1 MNTNVT
7 KEKQLKE
14 RIVEPMNGYL
24 ALMLAVFFIVA
35 GLVSIFAFSVLVGV
49 LLIIAAIV
57 LFSGI
62 CIVNPND
69 SAVLQ
74 FFGTYY
80 GTVYQNGLFFVN
92 PLTSSTKVS
101 LKRQNFSSEKV
112 RTNDKRG
119 NPIDLGVI
127 VAWKIGNSTL
137 AHYNVEGDLNNF
149 IKEQVL
155 GIFSEEAPKF
165 YFDVND
171 RDEKNHGEIVFR
183 RNASQIAER
192 LKVVL
197 SQRVAVV
204 GIQILDL
211 NFNHCSYAKEIAQ
224 AMLQKQQA
232 EALLDARKTIVDG
245 AYGMV
250 QDLIEKFEEDKKIV
264 MTKEDISSLA
274 RNMMLVLVSEKEVT
288 PTIDLR

>member
-1 MNTNVT
+1 M
-7 KEKQLKE
+7 K
-14 RIVEPMNGYL
+14 G
-24 ALMLAVFFIVA
+24 F
-35 GLVSIFAFSVLVGV
+35 
-49 LLIIAAIV
+49 
-57 LFSGI
+57 
-62 CIVNPND
+62 
-69 SAVLQ
+69 
-74 FFGTYY
+74 
-80 GTVYQNGLFFVN
+80 
-92 PLTSSTKVS
+92 
-101 LKRQNFSSEKV
+101 
-112 RTNDKRG
+112 

-137 AHYNVEGDLNNF
+137 AHYNVEGNLNNF

-171 RDEKNHGEIVFR
+171 RDEKTHGEIVFR
-183 RNASQIAER
+183 RNASQIADR

-250 QDLIEKFEEDKKIV
+250 QDLIEKFEADKKIV
-264 MTKEDISSLA
+264 MTTEDISSLV

>member
-1 MNTNVT
+1 MSVTN
-7 KEKQLKE
+7 EKQLNEK
-14 RIVEPMNGYL
+14 IIEPMNGYL

-35 GLVSIFAFSVLVGV
+35 GATSIFTFSIFVGIV
-49 LLIIAAIV
+49 LIIVAFV

-62 CIVNPND
+62 CVVNPND

-80 GTVYQNGLFFVN
+80 GTIYQNGLFFVN

-171 RDEKNHGEIVFR
+171 RDEKTHGEIVFR
-183 RNASQIAER
+183 RNASQIADR

-250 QDLIEKFEEDKKIV
+250 QDLIEKFEADKKIV
-264 MTKEDISSLA
+264 MTTEDISSLV

>member
-1 MNTNVT
+1 MSVTN
-7 KEKQLKE
+7 EKQLNEK
-14 RIVEPMNGYL
+14 IIEPMNGYL

-35 GLVSIFAFSVLVGV
+35 GATSIFTFSIFVGIV
-49 LLIIAAIV
+49 LIIVAFV

-62 CIVNPND
+62 CVVNPND

-80 GTVYQNGLFFVN
+80 GTIYQNGLFFVN

-171 RDEKNHGEIVFR
+171 RDEKTHGEIVFR
-183 RNASQIAER
+183 RNASQIADR

-232 EALLDARKTIVDG
+232 EALLDARKTIVEG

-250 QDLIEKFEEDKKIV
+250 QDLIEKFEADKKIV
-264 MTKEDISSLA
+264 MTTEDISSLA